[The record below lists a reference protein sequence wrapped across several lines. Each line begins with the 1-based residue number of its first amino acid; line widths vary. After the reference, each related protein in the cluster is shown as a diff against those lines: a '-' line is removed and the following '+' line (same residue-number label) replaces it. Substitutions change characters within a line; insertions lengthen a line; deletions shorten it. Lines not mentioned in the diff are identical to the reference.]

1 MYSSSV
7 ATSNPVVE
15 QFNINKQ
22 NLSNLKRDIS
32 PLVHAASELAQTA
45 RDMRAHVVATTGSSK
60 ALIFSPQGD
69 SIQSK
74 QLIKLLDGA
83 KDTLKSFAS
92 KAKSLDQEVDFFS
105 NHQDGLFQGNVAAI
119 PQTHKVNW
127 CTGQV
132 EKILKRASKLVLKE
146 MEKLRTQKLGTMQL
160 HMAKEQAIGQMV
172 MAEENYAALML
183 VFGKNLLDKGRID
196 SLDSIFGMI
205 RETTSEEL
213 QEIANEV
220 FAPDQLSFLTY
231 LPK

>member
-32 PLVHAASELAQTA
+32 PLANAASELAQTA

-119 PQTHKVNW
+119 PQAHKVNW

-132 EKILKRASKLVLKE
+132 EKILKRASKLGADQGPKVTTAVNN
-146 MEKLRTQKLGTMQL
+146 LR
-160 HMAKEQAIGQMV
+160 I
-172 MAEENYAALML
+172 AAQYTRQ
-183 VFGKNLLDKGRID
+183 NIQSDLDTNVVALNRNIH
-196 SLDSIFGMI
+196 
-205 RETTSEEL
+205 
-213 QEIANEV
+213 
-220 FAPDQLSFLTY
+220 
-231 LPK
+231 